1 MHLRK
6 NKIMRATDQETI
18 STQWVDADASA
29 PMMGRSLPRS
39 EDFRML
45 TGAGCYID
53 DFQCEDM
60 VYAVVVRSAVGHARI
75 NGIDSS
81 AALDLPGVLAVYTYD
96 DIKDLARPIPIRLG
110 PLPGFERYLQMSFAR
125 DRVRYV
131 GEPIALVV
139 ADNRYVAE
147 DAAEL
152 VCVDY
157 EQMDAVVD
165 VHAAMADQVILFEE
179 AGTNV
184 ASHYTVA
191 RGDAGSAFPQA
202 DYVRKESFHC
212 HRHGAM
218 PLETRGLAARW
229 NPAEGVLTVW
239 GATKVPF
246 FNRRVLAGMFG
257 LDEKTIVMVELDVG
271 GSFGVRGEFYPED
284 FLIPFAAFKLG
295 RPVKWIEDR
304 RESFIATNHS
314 REMECELE
322 IATRKDGTILALR
335 ARILADMGAYVR
347 TNGGVVPAKA
357 AQLLP
362 GPYRIANFECEV
374 KALVTNKTPVGTY
387 RGPGRYEANFFRERL
402 FDMAAADLGIEP
414 AEFRRRNLIRPDE
427 LPFNIGKLVTYAEAS
442 EYDTGDYPDAM
453 AQALEAIDYPHL
465 SSLRR
470 TMVDGK
476 LQGVG
481 IACFVESSGGGPAE
495 SARIVI
501 KGPGSIE
508 LYTGCSSSGQGHETV
523 MAQILADELG
533 VPYTSISVFHGTTT
547 YVEQGYGTYHS
558 RGVVMGGSAITLAA
572 AKLASQAVSLVA
584 RRAGLSPDAF
594 EFRNGGIW
602 HKGDDKPFASLD
614 ALAHEAAQGSSDVLA
629 ALQAEGT
636 FVNSKLTYTYG
647 THVAH
652 VAVDP
657 ETATVDVL
665 RYVLVE
671 DVGRA
676 INPLIVNGQAI
687 GAAVQ
692 GMGGTFLDQFI
703 YDETGQMLTG
713 TFADYLL
720 PTSTDFPNVEA
731 ITLENFPSKLNPL
744 GAKGAGEGGIVAT
757 GAALANA
764 VADAL
769 HGYGVKICDLPLSP
783 NNLARMIREAKST
796 I

>member
-1 MHLRK
+1 MSV
-6 NKIMRATDQETI
+6 TGQGTI
-18 STQWVDADASA
+18 LQPWADAADSA
-29 PMMGRSLPRS
+29 PMMGRPLPRS

-60 VYAVVVRSAVGHARI
+60 VYAVVIRSAVGHARI
-75 NGIDSS
+75 NGVDAS
-81 AALDLPGVLAVYTYD
+81 AALDLPGVLAVYTWD

-110 PLPGFERYLQMSFAR
+110 PLPGFERYLQMSFAS

-131 GEPIALVV
+131 GEPIALVI
-139 ADNRYVAE
+139 ADDRYVAE

-152 VCVDY
+152 VYVDY
-157 EQMDAVVD
+157 DQLDAVVD
-165 VHAAMADQVILFEE
+165 VHAALTDEVILFDD
-179 AGTNV
+179 AGTNL

-191 RGDAGSAFPQA
+191 RGDTLSAFPQA
-202 DYVRKESFHC
+202 DYVRKETFHC

-218 PLETRGLAARW
+218 PLETRGLVARW
-229 NPAEGVLTVW
+229 DQAQGVLTVW

-257 LDEKTIVMVELDVG
+257 LEEKKVVMVELDVG

-322 IATRKDGTILALR
+322 IATRTDGTILAMR
-335 ARILADMGAYVR
+335 ARILADMGAYAR

-362 GPYRIANFECEV
+362 GPYRILNFECEV
-374 KALVTNKTPVGTY
+374 NALVTNKTPVGTY

-402 FDMAAADLGIEP
+402 FDMAADDLGIEP
-414 AEFRRRNLIRPDE
+414 AEFRRRNLIGPDE
-427 LPFNIGKLVTYAEAS
+427 LPFNIGKLVTYVDAS

-453 AQALEAIDYPHL
+453 AQALEAIDYARL
-465 SSLRR
+465 ASLRR

-476 LQGVG
+476 LHGVG

-501 KGPGSIE
+501 EGPGSIA

-533 VPYTSISVFHGTTT
+533 VPFASISVFHGTTT

-558 RGVVMGGSAITLAA
+558 RGVVMGGSAIMFAA
-572 AKLASQAVSLVA
+572 AKLASQAVALVA
-584 RRAGLSPDAF
+584 RRAGLPPDGF
-594 EFRNGGIW
+594 EFRNGRIW
-602 HKGDDKPFASLD
+602 RNGDEQPCASLE
-614 ALAHEAAQGSSDVLA
+614 ALAHEAAQGSPEVLA

-636 FVNSKLTYTYG
+636 FENSKLTYTYG

-657 ETATVDVL
+657 ETATVEVL

-676 INPLIVNGQAI
+676 INRLIVNGQAI
-687 GAAVQ
+687 GGAVQ

-703 YDETGQMLTG
+703 YDDTGQMLTG

-720 PTSTDFPNVEA
+720 PTSMDFPNVEA

-769 HGYGVKICDLPLSP
+769 HCYAVKICDLPLSP
-783 NNLARMIREAKST
+783 NNLARMIREAKAKT
-796 I
+796 KT